1 MSCCT
6 VEESSLSNETAK
18 NNNNTNLCQEDS
30 ERSAD
35 VLFNDND
42 IIMAEE
48 VIEVILD
55 QIIGDV
61 IHTDQVQDTF
71 HNQNQ
76 DYLCVNN
83 DEQVSDSNLNV
94 LFPKVNMI
102 HIVSKHIL

>member
-61 IHTDQVQDTF
+61 IHTDQVQDTL
-71 HNQNQ
+71 QNQ
-76 DYLCVNN
+76 DYFCVNN
-83 DEQVSDSNLNV
+83 DEQVSDSNLKV

-102 HIVSKHIL
+102 HIVSKYIL

>member
-35 VLFNDND
+35 VLFNDNVD

-61 IHTDQVQDTF
+61 IHTDQVQDTLQ
-71 HNQNQ
+71 NQNQ

-83 DEQVSDSNLNV
+83 DEQVSDSNLKV
-94 LFPKVNMI
+94 LFPKVNMM
-102 HIVSKHIL
+102 HIDSK